1 MYYYSFH
8 IGDYRAAT
16 AHLTNDEDLAYR
28 RLLDWYYDNEQF
40 IALSDTDRIARRI
53 RVDVYVMERVLQD
66 MFTLDENGN
75 YRNTRADLEITAYHE
90 KQQQASN
97 AGKASAQ
104 RRMNARS
111 TPVQQPFNAGTTDV
125 QPTMNHEPLT
135 NNQNRE
141 KKEKT
146 TQRGSRLPIDF
157 EMEDAWGEFCEQERP
172 DLTPKKVF
180 DGFKDFWIAKAGAGG
195 VKLDWFATW
204 RNWVRNQS
212 QAKTATTFAQV
223 KADIARTTVA
233 DSSDYE
239 ATKRREAAEALIPK
253 NGPTLEVLARLAA
266 LRKPVTQ
273 S

>member
-135 NNQNRE
+135 NNQSRE

-146 TQRGSRLPIDF
+146 TQRGSRLPTDF
-157 EMEDAWGEFCEQERP
+157 VLHEEWIAFCNQERP
-172 DLTPKKVF
+172 DLNAQKTF
-180 DGFKDFWIAKAGAGG
+180 DAFKDYWIAAPKGI
-195 VKLDWFATW
+195 KLDWTATW
-204 RNWVRNQS
+204 RNWIRSQS
-212 QAKTATTFAQV
+212 VQKQTSTFAQV

-273 S
+273 P